1 MRKIIRKKNIP
12 AAAVLLILAAMP
24 LGVRTVEAAPAVRE
38 IHNVGQ
44 LVKEVGKNWDDSYAA
59 ETVINTASGTVTQNG
74 EKVAFTEAFEVEEG
88 DSQPN
93 LYSSYDV
100 KSYFEDHPAEVSE
113 VRGSQITVVN
123 PYQTKQIILHADAL
137 GDSCGASEV
146 LHYEDTGT
154 YYLRYET
161 EEETKTAYETLQKR
175 YGDDCVLDEVMQA
188 DDSLLTVS
196 GGRSVT
202 WGASYMGLD
211 YLKFSPNITTLNS
224 HATVAVIDTGIN
236 RSHSM
241 FSGRTISSSSR
252 NFVGNAADLS
262 DIRGHGSHVA
272 GIIADATPS
281 QVDLMILKVY
291 DANGNSS
298 SAIVQAA
305 LLYAVKN
312 GADVVNISLGQTDYN
327 SSQQDWLASEIDAAW
342 DKGVPVVCAAGNSRK
357 NVSTCYPA
365 CNAKTIAVSAIDK
378 NGQFASSFNQTE
390 GSNYGNGI
398 DFAAPGVGIDSASN
412 RNDYELDAKSGTSM
426 AAPYVSA
433 AAAYVKLA
441 LPQASV
447 TQVEDI
453 LRSYAKDYGTPGRDP
468 YYGYGV
474 IGLAQLQ
481 ISLTGH
487 AILSLQQSSMTYTG
501 TPCTP
506 GITVSGIP
514 SAQYSVSYTGNDGP
528 GTGTVIVSG
537 RGLYTGTLTASFT
550 IHMSTPVLTGVE
562 NTANGIMVSWNDVPG
577 AQNYSIYRKKN
588 KGAWSLVKT
597 VSGNAL
603 SWTDTKLAADSSVY
617 TYRVRAIAGSSSTA
631 YSAEASTARV
641 KSASLSSVTATT
653 KGITLRWKK
662 LSGVNGYYIYRRTDG
677 QSTWKYLR
685 KLSSAKTVSFT
696 DTKAVQGAR
705 CYYQVRPYRV
715 ISRKT
720 YVGGA
725 ANTKSVVYLKKMAT
739 PSVKNI
745 SGRNLQVF
753 WKASPKAD
761 GYEVRYAMNKKM
773 KASRT
778 LHITSPQ
785 ELNCV
790 INGLK
795 KNKTYYVQIRAV
807 RRAEGMLG
815 YSAWSGTRSIRIR
828 R

>member
-1 MRKIIRKKNIP
+1 MDKIIRKKNI
-12 AAAVLLILAAMP
+12 AAAAILLVLAAVP
-24 LGVRTVEAAPAVRE
+24 FSVRPVAASGTVRE

-74 EKVAFTEAFEVEEG
+74 ENVAFTEAFEVEAGET
-88 DSQPN
+88 QPN
-93 LYSSYDV
+93 LYSPYAV
-100 KSYFEDHPAEVSE
+100 KSYFADHPAEVSE
-113 VRGSQITVVN
+113 VKGSQITVIN

-137 GDSCGASEV
+137 GDSCGASEI
-146 LHYEDTGT
+146 LHYADTGT

-161 EEETKTAYETLQKR
+161 EEETKAAYETLQKR
-175 YGDDCVLDEVMQA
+175 YGDDCILDEVMQA

-202 WGASYMGLD
+202 WGARYMGLD
-211 YLKFSPNITTLNS
+211 VLKFSPNITTLNG

-236 RSHSM
+236 RSHTM
-241 FSGRTISSSSR
+241 FSGRTISSASR
-252 NFVGNAADLS
+252 NFVGNASDLS
-262 DIRGHGSHVA
+262 DARGHGSHVA
-272 GIIADATPS
+272 GIVADATPS

-298 SAIVQAA
+298 SAILQAA

-327 SSQQDWLASEIDAAW
+327 NSGQDWLASEINAAW

-365 CNAKTIAVSAIDK
+365 CNARTIAVSAINQD
-378 NGQFASSFNQTE
+378 GQFASSFNSTE

-398 DFAAPGVGIDSASN
+398 DFAAPGVHVDSASN
-412 RNDYELDAKSGTSM
+412 RNNYELDAKSGTSM

-433 AAAYVKLA
+433 AAAYIKLA

-453 LRSYAKDYGTPGRDP
+453 LRSYAKDYGTPGKDP

-474 IGLAQLQ
+474 IQLDQLRIDLA
-481 ISLTGH
+481 GH
-487 AILSLQQSSMTYTG
+487 AILTVQQPSMVYNG
-501 TPCTP
+501 IPCTP

-514 SAQYSVSYTGNDGP
+514 SGQYSVSYSGNDGP
-528 GTGTVIVSG
+528 GTGTVTVSG
-537 RGLYTGTLTASFT
+537 HGLYTGTLTASFK
-550 IHMSTPVLTGVE
+550 IGMQTPVLTGVE

-588 KGAWSLVKT
+588 KGAWSQVKT

-603 SWTDTKLAADSSVY
+603 SWTDTKLAADTSVY
-617 TYRVRAIAGSSSTA
+617 TYRVKAIAGSSSSA

-641 KSASLSSVTATT
+641 KAASLSSVTSTT
-653 KGITLRWKK
+653 KGITLKWKK
-662 LSGVNGYYIYRRTDG
+662 VSGVNGYYIYRRTDG
-677 QSTWKYLR
+677 QGAWKYLR
-685 KLSSAKTVSFT
+685 KISSAKTVSYT

-725 ANTKSVVYLKKMAT
+725 ANTKSIVYLKKMAT
-739 PSVKNI
+739 PSAKNV
-745 SGRNLQVF
+745 SGRSLRVF
-753 WKASPKAD
+753 WKAAPKAN
-761 GYEVRYAMNKKM
+761 GYEVRYATNKKM
-773 KASRT
+773 KAART
-778 LHITSPQ
+778 LHITAADQVS
-785 ELNCV
+785 CV
-790 INGLK
+790 ISGLK
-795 KNKTYYVQIRAV
+795 KNKTYYIQVRAV
-807 RRAEGMLG
+807 RQTEGMIG
-815 YSAWSGTRSIRIR
+815 YSGWSGTRSVRIR